1 MPRHT
6 SKHDSA
12 SSQIYSTQ
20 YSSSAQYLS
29 DSSQSGGHS
38 PQSPTAPSSL
48 SQSSQSS
55 AAANGKKKHVCPTCD
70 RGFTTSGHLARHL
83 RVHTG
88 ERNHKCPFPGCET
101 RCSRQDN
108 LQQHYRIHLSPGS
121 RRSSSSATRAAI
133 ARAVGISGSG
143 TKNSRTASS
152 LMSSDHNSSDTP
164 SPPPA
169 LEHAIPPAPDSPPPL
184 VQAFSVPSYSD
195 SLHSG
200 SVSSRS
206 PTPPDNSFPMINQH
220 SQSMS
225 NGQVASH
232 SSPIQSHYG
241 DNTPSYDESSQA
253 NYGYVSAGVSQTSSG
268 HAVHDHSYDY
278 SQAYGEKPSMSRIHS
293 SSLHQSPMEN
303 VHDGSP
309 QSSAHLSSV
318 SSRLSI
324 SHISHPHSYPT
335 QYQAVSTPSPESPHS
350 VSPHSQISTPNYS
363 AYRDDSH
370 EVASYQN
377 GSGILDPVS
386 DHSNISSSY
395 MNTQNNVVHGSYGHS
410 LMSHHSSIPR
420 YDSPPPV
427 LAPIQDERV
436 LRGDIRIPQMH
447 HSITPPAS
455 LSYIHHSQV
464 PSSYPYHAPH
474 VGLGQS
480 AWKAD
485 NVLRARPSTG
495 YV

>member
-6 SKHDSA
+6 STKHDSA

-20 YSSSAQYLS
+20 YSSAQYLS
-29 DSSQSGGHS
+29 DSSQSPGHS
-38 PQSPTAPSSL
+38 PQSPTAPSL

-55 AAANGKKKHVCPTCD
+55 LTANGKKKHVCPTCD

-152 LMSSDHNSSDTP
+152 LISSERNSSDTP

-206 PTPPDNSFPMINQH
+206 PTPPENSFPSMINQH
-220 SQSMS
+220 SQAMS

-232 SSPIQSHYG
+232 SSPIQSHYS
-241 DNTPSYDESSQA
+241 DSTPNYDESSQA
-253 NYGYVSAGVSQTSSG
+253 NYGYVTAAVSQPSSG

-335 QYQAVSTPSPESPHS
+335 HYQAVSTPSPESPHS
-350 VSPHSQISTPNYS
+350 VSPHSQLSTPNYS

-377 GSGILDPVS
+377 GSGILDPAS
-386 DHSNISSSY
+386 DHSSISSSY
-395 MNTQNNVVHGSYGHS
+395 MNTQDNVVHGSYSHT

-447 HSITPPAS
+447 HSMTPPGS
-455 LSYIHHSQV
+455 LSYMPHSQV
-464 PSSYPYHAPH
+464 QSSYPYHAPH

-485 NVLRARPSTG
+485 NAMRARPSTG